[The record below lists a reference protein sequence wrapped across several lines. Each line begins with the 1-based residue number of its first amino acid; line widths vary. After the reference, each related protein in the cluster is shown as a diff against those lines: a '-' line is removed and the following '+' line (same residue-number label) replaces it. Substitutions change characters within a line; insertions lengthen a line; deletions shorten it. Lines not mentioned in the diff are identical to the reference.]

1 MILFVKRFE
10 GHNGSEGVKT
20 MMMNN
25 SSVIR
30 LDDKIDLSR
39 IRHIAFDMD
48 GTIYRGGTLFP
59 FTISVFKQLE
69 SLGIGYTW
77 LTNNSSVSAKD
88 YLSKIVRLGLPGTAE
103 NIYTSS
109 LATVDYLKKNF
120 PDVRRIFLLGTKSLH
135 EELVSFGYELIDDSN
150 CVANRPDSLEDR
162 PNEPDLVLVAFDT
175 ALEYSRLCRCVYWIQ
190 QGKPYLA
197 THPDLVCPTD
207 LPTVLVDCGAI
218 CALIESITGRRP
230 QAVPGKPDPAML
242 TGLMNR
248 YDLKPDEIMMV
259 GDRLY
264 TDLEMARRA
273 DVTGVLVLTGEAT
286 LEDLEK
292 SDLTPELVLENIAVL
307 AELLKQALSA

>member
-1 MILFVKRFE
+1 MVK
-10 GHNGSEGVKT
+10 NS
-20 MMMNN
+20 

-30 LDDKIDLSR
+30 LDDKIDLSK

-59 FTISVFKQLE
+59 FTKSVFELLK
-69 SLGIGYTW
+69 SLGIGFTY
-77 LTNNSSVSAKD
+77 LTNNSSASAKD
-88 YLSKIVRLGLPGTAE
+88 YLSKIVRLGLPGTAD

-109 LATVDYLKKNF
+109 LATVDYLRKNH
-120 PDVRRIFLLGTKSLH
+120 PDVRRIFLLGTRSLH
-135 EELVSFGYELIDDSN
+135 EELASFGYELVDDADYVVNRSN
-150 CVANRPDSLEDR
+150 TPEEERLL
-162 PNEPDLVLVAFDT
+162 NEPDLVLVAFDT

-190 QGKPYLA
+190 RCKPYLA

-207 LPTVLVDCGAI
+207 QPTVLVDCGAI

-230 QAVPGKPDPAML
+230 QAIPGKPSPAML

-273 DVTGVLVLTGEAT
+273 GVIGVLVLTGEAT
-286 LEDLEK
+286 PDDLLG
-292 SDLTPELVLENIAVL
+292 SDLTPEFVLENIAVL
-307 AELLKQALSA
+307 ADLLKQARSA